1 MKNVLLVLLWLCGVL
16 VVGFRLTNVSSSEF
30 NKKRRVE
37 RTKKIQRTLSL
48 LPVPTSIN
56 PM

>member
-1 MKNVLLVLLWLCGVL
+1 VKNVLLVLWLCGVL

-37 RTKKIQRTLSL
+37 RKKKIQRTLSL